1 MSLVPPLFAEGLSMK
16 PDTVFTVPYVNF
28 TITSSMIVAF
38 ITAVIVIAVAQTA
51 MRAPKL
57 IPSGLQNFV
66 EWVVECLSDLL
77 ESILGRTMMHRTFW
91 FFATI
96 FVFILGCNLIS
107 LFPGV
112 GTFGQGHGSGWDFHV
127 DEPFLRGANADVN
140 MTAAM
145 AAIFF
150 FLWFYWSLVSLGL
163 FGFISHLF
171 GSKVTLSNPIANFA
185 FHIIFF
191 LVGIIELI
199 SIVVIRPLA
208 FTFRLY
214 GNIYG
219 GEYLLDS
226 VYKLAPHFAFLLLVP
241 FYFFELLVA
250 FIQAFVFCV
259 LTAVFTGVMCN
270 NEEHS
275 PTEEPAEH

>member
-1 MSLVPPLFAEGLSMK
+1 MK
-16 PDTVFTVPYVNF
+16 PDVVFMVPYVNF

-38 ITAVIVIAVAQTA
+38 ITAVIIIVVAQTA
-51 MRAPKL
+51 MRTPKL
-57 IPSGLQNFV
+57 IPTGLQNFV
-66 EWVVECLSDLL
+66 EWVVECLSNLL
-77 ESILGRTMMHRTFW
+77 ESILGRTMMNRTFW

-112 GTFGQGHGSGWDFHV
+112 GTFGAGHGSGWDFEV
-127 DEPFLRGANADVN
+127 DKSFLRGANADVN

-145 AAIFF
+145 AAVFF
-150 FLWFYWSLVSLGL
+150 VLWFFWSFASLGL
-163 FGFISHLF
+163 VGFISHLF
-171 GSKVTLSNPIANFA
+171 GSKVTLSNVFANYA

-191 LVGIIELI
+191 LVGITEVV

-219 GEYLLDS
+219 GEFLLDS
-226 VYKLAPHFAFLLLVP
+226 VYKMAPHFAFLLLVP

-250 FIQAFVFCV
+250 FIQAFVFCI
-259 LTAVFTGVMCN
+259 LTAVFTGVMCAADD
-270 NEEHS
+270 HS
-275 PTEEPAEH
+275 PPEDQTAH